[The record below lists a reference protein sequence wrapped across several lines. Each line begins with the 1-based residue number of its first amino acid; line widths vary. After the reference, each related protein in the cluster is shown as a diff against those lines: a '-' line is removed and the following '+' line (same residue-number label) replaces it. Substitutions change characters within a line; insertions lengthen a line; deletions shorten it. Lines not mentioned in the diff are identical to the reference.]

1 MTEKEVF
8 LTPDGLKKFTDEL
21 DYLLST
27 RRHEV
32 AEQLHKAIE
41 SGSTVNN
48 AEYDDAKNEQAFV
61 EGRILTLETMI
72 KNAKIIDATEDK
84 KHDKVKLG
92 STVTVRGQ
100 DDVNEQYTIVGSV
113 EANPAEGKISN
124 ESPIGQALIGK
135 KVGSKVQV
143 QVPSGAVVFTIIEIK

>member
-8 LTPDGLKKFTDEL
+8 LTPEGLKRFQDEL

-32 AEQLHKAIE
+32 AEQIHKAIE

-72 KNAKIIDATEDK
+72 KNAKIIDSADE
-84 KHDKVKLG
+84 KHDRVKLG
-92 STVTVRGQ
+92 LTVTVRAQ
-100 DDVNEQYTIVGSV
+100 DGVNEQYTIVGSV

-124 ESPIGQALIGK
+124 ESPIGRALIGK
-135 KVGSKVQV
+135 KVGSKIHV
-143 QVPSGAVVFTIIEIK
+143 QVPSGAIVFTIIEIK

>member
-8 LTPDGLKKFTDEL
+8 LTPEGLKKFTDEL

-32 AEQLHKAIE
+32 AEQIHKAIE

-72 KNAKIIDATEDK
+72 KNAKIIDAEDK
-84 KHDKVKLG
+84 KHDRVKLG
-92 STVTVRGQ
+92 SKVTVRVQ
-100 DDVNEQYTIVGSV
+100 DGVNEQYTIVGSV

-143 QVPSGAVVFTIIEIK
+143 QVPSGALVFSIIEIK